1 MSTLSQSHQCFII
14 FPPLLSKR
22 RLIITLFISLLVFL
36 ISVIYFE
43 GELGCHVVG
52 GGVSLAV
59 LVSVILCKSTLFMFL
74 TIVLIS
80 ADESISIYKYIRRE
94 D

>member
-1 MSTLSQSHQCFII
+1 
-14 FPPLLSKR
+14 
-22 RLIITLFISLLVFL
+22 LLVFL

-52 GGVSLAV
+52 GGVSLGV